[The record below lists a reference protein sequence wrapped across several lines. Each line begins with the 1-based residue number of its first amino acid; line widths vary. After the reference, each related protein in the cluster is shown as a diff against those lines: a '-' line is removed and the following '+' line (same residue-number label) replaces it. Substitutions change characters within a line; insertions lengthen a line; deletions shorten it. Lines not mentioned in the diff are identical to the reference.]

1 MFREIRRKK
10 NEIPLEAA
18 KELLRNNRR
27 AAFAVNGDDGYP
39 YAIPINFYYEE
50 SENKIYFHGAKGG
63 HKLDAILRDPKVCL
77 TTWDDGV
84 LEEGDWAYHVS
95 SCVVF
100 GKLCEHFLLFD
111 TCQRRRQ
118 SICTVD
124 VVHLPPEET
133 FQLHEQILQY
143 DHVFLLSIDGQL
155 NLIFVR
161 YQIQDLVGTSII
173 VQYFGVVN
181 SLAGALSETYHY
193 VDRFFLSCDIVHY
206 HYLVRSE

>member
-10 NEIPLEAA
+10 NEIPFAAA

-100 GKLCEHFLLFD
+100 GKAGIVEDPEIAREKAVKFARKYYPTEEEIAEVMAGSFSRVNVYVIEIEHISGK
-111 TCQRRRQ
+111 R
-118 SICTVD
+118 
-124 VVHLPPEET
+124 VHEK
-133 FQLHEQILQY
+133 
-143 DHVFLLSIDGQL
+143 
-155 NLIFVR
+155 
-161 YQIQDLVGTSII
+161 
-173 VQYFGVVN
+173 
-181 SLAGALSETYHY
+181 
-193 VDRFFLSCDIVHY
+193 
-206 HYLVRSE
+206 